1 MTEAEWLSCDDVEQL
16 VRSLD
21 RSRHSRQLLLFHVC
35 CFERLTNL
43 LVKEETKRAIEL
55 LAHYA
60 DHSIDVEPVTPQSG
74 GYIKQ
79 ICLLRDIVGDHFR
92 HVTLHTSWLTSTV
105 VALATGIYAERAFDR
120 MPILADALQDAGC
133 DNDEIL
139 NHCRGKGVHVRGCW
153 VLDRLLGKG

>member
-1 MTEAEWLSCDDVEQL
+1 MTEAEWLICDDAEQL

-43 LVKEETKRAIEL
+43 LVKEETKRAIQL

-60 DHSIDVEPVTPQSG
+60 DRPADFEQITPHPTGSVA
-74 GYIKQ
+74 Q
-79 ICLLRDIVGDHFR
+79 IRLLRDIVGDHFR
-92 HVTLHTSWLTSTV
+92 PVALDPSWLTSTV
-105 VALATGIYAERAFDR
+105 VSLANGIYDERAFDR

-133 DNDEIL
+133 DNEDIL
-139 NHCRGKGVHVRGCW
+139 NHCQQTEVHVRGCW
-153 VLDRLLGKG
+153 VIDLLLAKQ